1 MTTSN
6 SIYKFKSAINGI
18 LLMGIIILLLSSC
31 YYDNEEELYPASN
44 STCDTSI
51 VTYANK
57 IAPILQQNCTNCH
70 SGAAPSGN
78 IDLTTYANVSP
89 YALNGKL
96 YGSVAHLAGYIAMP
110 SASVSVSSCDISK
123 IKSWIDSGS
132 KNN

>member
-78 IDLTTYANVSP
+78 IDLTTYANVFA
-89 YALNGKL
+89 YAQDGSL
-96 YGSVAHLAGYIAMP
+96 YGSVSFNPNYKSMPQGAPKMSDCNIAAIRIWVDAGAP
-110 SASVSVSSCDISK
+110 
-123 IKSWIDSGS
+123 
-132 KNN
+132 NN